1 MAPPHGFPPYPYPYP
16 YPYAASGGWGHQPNA
31 RDRTPWGGG
40 QPNARQLTGAIKDCR
55 ALCDLSRLLHEQR
68 GAMNQ
73 IHVSA
78 AWVCLVRIGTDRGA
92 GDVGGAVAA
101 LQDRTRDV
109 LGQVGGRQISN
120 IMHSTAK
127 LYQMGVPAD
136 EVLLAA
142 LQRRATATVGEFNPQ
157 GVGNVLWALATMK
170 ARVDRVLLEAMQR
183 RSTATAWEFQPQNVA
198 NVLWALATMGERAD
212 PGLLEA
218 MQRRAT
224 ATAWEWT
231 PQHVGNVLWAL
242 ATMGERADRVLLE
255 AMQWRATA
263 TAGEFKPKE
272 VANVLWALATMGEKA
287 GGGMLEA
294 MQRWATAL
302 AREFNPQDV
311 GNVLWA
317 LATMGE
323 RADRGLLQ
331 TIGVRATATA
341 GEFKPQNVANLL
353 WALATMGVRADR
365 GLLEVMQRRA
375 TATAE
380 GFNPQDVANV
390 IWALATMGE
399 RVDRGLLEVM
409 QRRATATAGEF
420 QPQNIANVMWA
431 LATMGEKP
439 DRGVLEAIGVRA
451 IATAGEFNSQDVGNV
466 LWALAVMGEVF
477 TGFPVALIDLFAS
490 HVLESRDLLNL
501 KEKAQLHQWL
511 LSHELD
517 LVSGA
522 SLPSSVARVKQE
534 IGEECLQAF
543 TGQGSSESR
552 LQRDVAA
559 ELKRVWSEVEMEEEY
574 RDARSGYSIDVL
586 VRRRSA
592 AGSTEWAVEVDGPS
606 HFLADARTP
615 SGSTLLK
622 RKQLGQ
628 LGYTVVPVP
637 FWEWDALR
645 GEEAKRWY
653 LEGKLI
659 GGELRGGGV
668 WRGWGPVGA

>member
-1 MAPPHGFPPYPYPYP
+1 
-16 YPYAASGGWGHQPNA
+16 
-31 RDRTPWGGG
+31 
-40 QPNARQLTGAIKDCR
+40 
-55 ALCDLSRLLHEQR
+55 
-68 GAMNQ
+68 
-73 IHVSA
+73 
-78 AWVCLVRIGTDRGA
+78 
-92 GDVGGAVAA
+92 
-101 LQDRTRDV
+101 
-109 LGQVGGRQISN
+109 
-120 IMHSTAK
+120 
-127 LYQMGVPAD
+127 
-136 EVLLAA
+136 
-142 LQRRATATVGEFNPQ
+142 
-157 GVGNVLWALATMK
+157 
-170 ARVDRVLLEAMQR
+170 MQR

-331 TIGVRATATA
+331 AIG
-341 GEFKPQNVANLL
+341 
-353 WALATMGVRADR
+353 
-365 GLLEVMQRRA
+365 
-375 TATAE
+375 
-380 GFNPQDVANV
+380 
-390 IWALATMGE
+390 
-399 RVDRGLLEVM
+399 
-409 QRRATATAGEF
+409 RRATATAGEF

-522 SLPSSVARVKQE
+522 SLSSSVARVKQE

-645 GEEAKRWY
+645 GEEAKRRY
-653 LEGKLI
+653 LEDKL
-659 GGELRGGGV
+659 
-668 WRGWGPVGA
+668 